1 MPSVDPFNRLDSP
14 VCRQFSQRGAYTGD
28 AADRN

>member
-1 MPSVDPFNRLDSP
+1 LARSRLDSP